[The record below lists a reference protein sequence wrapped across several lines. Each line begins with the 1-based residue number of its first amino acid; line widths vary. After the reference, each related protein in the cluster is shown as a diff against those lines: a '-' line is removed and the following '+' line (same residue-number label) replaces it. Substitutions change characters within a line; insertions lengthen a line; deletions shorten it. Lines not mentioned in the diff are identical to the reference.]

1 MEIGNQIKKNRN
13 KLKWSQE
20 LLAEKAYVSRQT
32 ISNWENGKSY
42 PDIHS
47 LLILGNLFNISLDEL
62 VKGDVETMKNEINK
76 SEVKKFNSMAWLLA
90 AMYIIMVVTPIPLIK
105 YLGWIGGAIW
115 GVIVAIA
122 IIIAIKVEK
131 MKKANNIQTYKE
143 IAAFMEGKPL
153 DEISADRIKTANK
166 TAIKF
171 MYGVISALVA
181 LTVCVAIGY
190 FIFN

>member
-20 LLAEKAYVSRQT
+20 MLAEKAYVSRQT

-76 SEVKKFNSMAWLLA
+76 SEVKKFNSMAWLFAVLLIL
-90 AMYIIMVVTPIPLIK
+90 MIVTPLPLVK
-105 YLGWIGGAIW
+105 YLGWAG
-115 GVIVAIA
+115 GVIWAVIAALAIFTA
-122 IIIAIKVEK
+122 VKVEK

-153 DEISADRIKTANK
+153 DEISADRVKNANR
-166 TAIKF
+166 TAIKL
-171 MYGVISALVA
+171 MYGVVSALIT
-181 LTVCVAIGY
+181 LTVCAVIGY
-190 FIFN
+190 FIF

>member
-20 LLAEKAYVSRQT
+20 MLAEKAYVSRQT

-76 SEVKKFNSMAWLLA
+76 SEVKKFNSMAWLFAVLLIL
-90 AMYIIMVVTPIPLIK
+90 MIVTPLPLVK
-105 YLGWIGGAIW
+105 YLGWAG
-115 GVIVAIA
+115 GVIWAVIAALAIFTA
-122 IIIAIKVEK
+122 VKVEK
-131 MKKANNIQTYKE
+131 IKKANNIQTYKE

-153 DEISADRIKTANK
+153 DEISADRVKNANR
-166 TAIKF
+166 TAIKL
-171 MYGVISALVA
+171 MYGVVSALIT
-181 LTVCVAIGY
+181 LTVCAVIGY
-190 FIFN
+190 FIF

>member
-20 LLAEKAYVSRQT
+20 MLAEKAYVSRQT

-76 SEVKKFNSMAWLLA
+76 SEVKKFNSMAWLFAVLLIL
-90 AMYIIMVVTPIPLIK
+90 MIVTPLPLVK
-105 YLGWIGGAIW
+105 YLGWAG
-115 GVIVAIA
+115 GVIWAVIAALAIFTA
-122 IIIAIKVEK
+122 VKVEK

-153 DEISADRIKTANK
+153 DEISADRLKNANR
-166 TAIKF
+166 TAIKL
-171 MYGVISALVA
+171 MYGVVSALIT
-181 LTVCVAIGY
+181 LTVCAVIGY
-190 FIFN
+190 FIF